1 MSGAVTKQL
10 MCVQC
15 PLGCALEVCLDE
27 AGAVVHVSG
36 QSCRRGTEFARQE
49 AVSPV
54 RVLTLTIPVPGALE
68 PLSVKTTAPI
78 PRDLIPVAA
87 EAIRRLSP
95 QLPIAA
101 GTVLAANIC
110 DSGVDVVAT
119 RGLC

>member
-1 MSGAVTKQL
+1 MSGAATKQL
-10 MCVQC
+10 TCVQC

-54 RVLTLTIPVPGALE
+54 RVLTLTVPVPGALE

-78 PRDLIPVAA
+78 PRDLIPAA
-87 EAIRRLSP
+87 EAIRRLSLR
-95 QLPIAA
+95 LPIAA
-101 GTVLAANIC
+101 GAILATNIC
-110 DSGVDVVAT
+110 DSGADVVST
-119 RGLC
+119 KGLC